1 MNSGIPLLGIGVS
14 APKSDQ
20 EEKVFSL
27 ACETVEYMGIPGG
40 VEREDVIANC
50 DYVGEG
56 YGIPTKEMNDAVIM
70 LARLEGIL
78 FDPVYSGKALAGMI
92 SLIVDN
98 FFASDENILFVHT
111 GGSAG
116 LFAYQDQI
124 DIG

>member
-1 MNSGIPLLGIGVS
+1 
-14 APKSDQ
+14 
-20 EEKVFSL
+20 
-27 ACETVEYMGIPGG
+27 MGIPGV

-124 DIG
+124 DLG

>member
-1 MNSGIPLLGIGVS
+1 
-14 APKSDQ
+14 
-20 EEKVFSL
+20 VF
-27 ACETVEYMGIPGG
+27 E
-40 VEREDVIANC
+40 
-50 DYVGEG
+50 
-56 YGIPTKEMNDAVIM
+56 
-70 LARLEGIL
+70 
-78 FDPVYSGKALAGMI
+78 PVYSGKALAGMI